1 MSASVSATRMN
12 LLMLKNQANLARQGV
27 ELLKRK
33 RDALVLEFF
42 KIVKQTLLSREELTQ
57 VMAKAYEDLNLVKAV
72 EGSGSAHSTAMAGAR
87 SIMLEDTLKNV
98 WGVKIPEF
106 TEKKFIRNA
115 LERGGSPAALSTR
128 MQETAVRF
136 EQLAEL
142 LVKIASIEVRLK
154 RMGFEIKKTTRR
166 VNALEQIILPTIN
179 IQVRYI
185 RSVIE
190 QREREDIFRLKKIKL
205 KLLKKKADSPHA

>member
-1 MSASVSATRMN
+1 MSSQISATRMN

-27 ELLKRK
+27 DLLKRK
-33 RDALVLEFF
+33 RDALVMEFF
-42 KIVKQTLLSREELTQ
+42 KIVKQTLISREELTQ
-57 VMAKAYEDLNLVKAV
+57 VMTQAYEDLNIVKAV
-72 EGSGSAHSTAMAGAR
+72 EGSGSANSAAMAGAR
-87 SIMLEDTLKNV
+87 TVLIEDTLKNV

-106 TEKKFIRNA
+106 TQQDWTRKP
-115 LERGGSPAALSTR
+115 LERGGSPAALSAR
-128 MQETAVRF
+128 MHETAVEF
-136 EQLAEL
+136 EKLASL
-142 LVKIASIEVRLK
+142 LVKLASIEVRLK

-166 VNALEQIILPTIN
+166 VNALEQVILPTIQ

-205 KLLKKKADSPHA
+205 KLLKKKQNSLNE